1 MKLEEILKKSLRI
14 ADEDLSDDLNMMG
27 STFWDSLTHM
37 RLIIDLE
44 TELKIT
50 FSGEEISEMTSIG
63 AIRSIVNDKAV

>member
-50 FSGEEISEMTSIG
+50 FSG
-63 AIRSIVNDKAV
+63 N